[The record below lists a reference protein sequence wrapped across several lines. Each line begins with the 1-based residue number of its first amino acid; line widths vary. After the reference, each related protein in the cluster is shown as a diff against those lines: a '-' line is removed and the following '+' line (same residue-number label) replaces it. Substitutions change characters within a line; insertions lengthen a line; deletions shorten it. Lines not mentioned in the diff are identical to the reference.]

1 MSAGAIVLAAGRG
14 ERLGGGEPKGFVTV
28 GGFTLLEHALRTVEA
43 CPEIRSAVVAAPPG
57 LEQRASTLAR
67 GASKVEAVIG
77 GGRSRQESV
86 RLGLAALP
94 DGIDA
99 VVAHDVARP
108 FASPAL
114 FRVVL
119 EALVEADGAIPVV
132 RVTDT
137 VKRIADGGVET
148 LPRDGLV
155 LVQTPQA
162 FRRAALEQAHRRAA
176 REGYASTDDAALLE
190 RDGARIATVAGDPAN
205 IKVTTRED
213 LRLAETLASALRR

>member
-1 MSAGAIVLAAGRG
+1 
-14 ERLGGGEPKGFVTV
+14 
-28 GGFTLLEHALRTVEA
+28 
-43 CPEIRSAVVAAPPG
+43 
-57 LEQRASTLAR
+57 
-67 GASKVEAVIG
+67 
-77 GGRSRQESV
+77 
-86 RLGLAALP
+86 
-94 DGIDA
+94 
-99 VVAHDVARP
+99 
-108 FASPAL
+108 
-114 FRVVL
+114 VL

-213 LRLAETLASALRR
+213 LRLAETLASALLR